1 MVKSKQHR
9 HNLKAQTFEIYILKT
24 TDTSVGH
31 IIKCSVFVFKI
42 NVHMSYTCK
51 VNC

>member
-24 TDTSVGH
+24 TDTSQD
-31 IIKCSVFVFKI
+31 
-42 NVHMSYTCK
+42 T
-51 VNC
+51 